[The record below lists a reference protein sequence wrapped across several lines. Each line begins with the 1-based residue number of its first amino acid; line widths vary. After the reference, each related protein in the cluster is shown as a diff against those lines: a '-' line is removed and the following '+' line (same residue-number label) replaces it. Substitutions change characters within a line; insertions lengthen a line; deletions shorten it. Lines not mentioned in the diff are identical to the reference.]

1 MTSTSIWRMPNIDMH
16 HAQQAALHVP
26 PDVMDIDSDE
36 EPEEIEG
43 VSDLD
48 YDVVVLQPAL
58 MGAHSPARSE
68 SCVNNLDDY

>member
-43 VSDLD
+43 VCDL
-48 YDVVVLQPAL
+48 V
-58 MGAHSPARSE
+58 SS
-68 SCVNNLDDY
+68 